1 MPPTRTVLLCMV
13 PLAASSFVLHLARP
27 DAAHASA
34 SATTC
39 GPGTV
44 VGAYGGHAE
53 GLIAR
58 APFAMLASAVFDGHG
73 RVTGRTTEIM
83 DGINDTS
90 TFSADYTLDPDCG
103 GTVHFTDHDHRV
115 FFNNPHDLAM
125 VVVDGGHRVRFV
137 LTGTRAAPGFSGG
150 PEVVVSGGLERVDA
164 APGH

>member
-1 MPPTRTVLLCMV
+1 MAPFRAILLPGSVLPAEL
-13 PLAASSFVLHLARP
+13 
-27 DAAHASA
+27 
-34 SATTC
+34 
-39 GPGTV
+39 
-44 VGAYGGHAE
+44 AYGSLVAALGSDADAVAKELEVYATAE
-53 GLIAR
+53 
-58 APFAMLASAVFDGHG
+58 AP
-73 RVTGRTTEIM
+73 
-83 DGINDTS
+83 
-90 TFSADYTLDPDCG
+90 ADYTLDPDCG